1 MARFMATITSASQ
14 MSDRILFFSMKRN
27 VYIWPISIRTRTRA
41 ARVPSHLKLDVM
53 DLHNRSRI
61 EPGHASQRRRPDENS
76 RTEIKFI
83 AVHWHSLCTYIQTHA
98 RKVKRREH
106 FDCLGAA
113 LVLMWDQVLYK

>member
-1 MARFMATITSASQ
+1 MC
-14 MSDRILFFSMKRN
+14 
-27 VYIWPISIRTRTRA
+27 IWPISLRTRSRS
-41 ARVPSHLKLDVM
+41 ARVPTHLKLDVM

-61 EPGHASQRRRPDENS
+61 EPGHASQRRRPDGNS

-83 AVHWHSLCTYIQTHA
+83 AVHWHSLCTYIQTHT

-113 LVLMWDQVLYK
+113 LVLMWDASFVQIVIVYPAEGNLCRAAIYV